1 MNNVAKRR
9 NPRLWEEIQRKWKKG
24 NKGGVA
30 GQWNARKAQL
40 AVQEYKRKG
49 GLYIGPKQ
57 RTNSLVK
64 WTKEDWGYIDD
75 KPGNRYLPL
84 TVRKTLTPR
93 EKRKTN
99 MQKRKATQQGK
110 QYAAYD
116 KSILKKMR
124 RFSILKKNKTI

>member
-9 NPRLWEEIQRKWKKG
+9 NPRLWEKIQRKWKEG

-124 RFSILKKNKTI
+124 RFSILKKK